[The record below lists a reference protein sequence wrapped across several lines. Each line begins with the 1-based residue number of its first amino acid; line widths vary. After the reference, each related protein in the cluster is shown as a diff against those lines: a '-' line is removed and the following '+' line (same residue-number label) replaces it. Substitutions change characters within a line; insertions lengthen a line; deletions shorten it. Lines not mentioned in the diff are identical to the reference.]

1 MHTFSKLQHIFSG
14 YVDISKLIR
23 DIPVDELNWL
33 VDYWLFTWAEAVRA
47 FCSSSYDLDNALANS
62 FFSSFLSRISFSIE
76 NKLK

>member
-1 MHTFSKLQHIFSG
+1 MHTFSKLQHKFSG
-14 YVDISKLIR
+14 YVDISKSIR
-23 DIPVDELNWL
+23 DIDELNWS

>member
-1 MHTFSKLQHIFSG
+1 MRTFSKLQHKFSG

-23 DIPVDELNWL
+23 DIDELNWL

>member
-1 MHTFSKLQHIFSG
+1 MHTFSKLQHKFSG
-14 YVDISKLIR
+14 YVDISKLIW
-23 DIPVDELNWL
+23 DIDELNWL

>member
-1 MHTFSKLQHIFSG
+1 MHTFSKLQHKFSG

-23 DIPVDELNWL
+23 DIDELNWS
-33 VDYWLFTWAEAVRA
+33 VDYWLVTWAEAVRA

>member
-1 MHTFSKLQHIFSG
+1 MHTFSKLQHKFSG

-23 DIPVDELNWL
+23 DIDELNWS

-47 FCSSSYDLDNALANS
+47 FWSSSYDLDNALANS

>member
-1 MHTFSKLQHIFSG
+1 MHTFSKLQHKFSG
-14 YVDISKLIR
+14 YVDISKLIQ
-23 DIPVDELNWL
+23 DIDELNWL

-76 NKLK
+76 NKLE

>member
-1 MHTFSKLQHIFSG
+1 MHTFSKLQHKFSG
-14 YVDISKLIR
+14 YVVISKLIR
-23 DIPVDELNWL
+23 DIDELNWL

-62 FFSSFLSRISFSIE
+62 FFSSFLSKISFSIE

>member
-1 MHTFSKLQHIFSG
+1 MHTFSKLQHKFSD

-23 DIPVDELNWL
+23 DIDELNWS